1 MRSRRPSGR
10 TEARDSFPST
20 TSVKQYFVYILSNPS
35 RTLYVG
41 MTSNLPHRVY
51 QHKNKLTPGFTDR
64 YHVTQLVYFEQT
76 NDVHAAIA
84 REKQIKG
91 WKRVR
96 KIA

>member
-1 MRSRRPSGR
+1 VSHL
-10 TEARDSFPST
+10 TA
-20 TSVKQYFVYILSNPS
+20 SVKQYFVYILSNPS

-51 QHKNKLTPGFTDR
+51 QHKHKLTSGFTDR

-91 WKRVR
+91 GSAHGR
-96 KIA
+96 